1 MMSIRMTARTVA
13 LALFATPAAMAADN
27 VPTVNPIMQSGG
39 VAARFSNLRFG
50 PDVQPSPLGRLDAP
64 SKSQSNIAEK
74 ANVLLMK
81 NDGALTLHLLDRGKI
96 LFEGYKA
103 PASET
108 TAQHSQSMSKSLT
121 AYMIGILLCDG
132 KIRSLDDRAEAY
144 APLLKGTVYGE
155 ATIKQLLTMS
165 SGAAPATSSGNSYE
179 GQQDEIRAGKVSSLD
194 TMRRFGARDIA
205 AGKEFRYLAN
215 DTQGLAFV
223 IESLGGFANIFQK
236 RVWDEIGAEAPGFW
250 LVDKEN
256 TPLGNAGTSVVAR
269 DWGRLALWSLKQL
282 NSSNTCMRDFMKEAT
297 SAQIPNTAKRTG
309 ASFPSYGYQTWVRKN
324 AYWWVGFG
332 GQRVGVDPKSER
344 VLVLTSWREDY
355 MGEVYKLFDDWIA
368 AY

>member
-1 MMSIRMTARTVA
+1 MILTRATVGA
-13 LALFATPAAMAADN
+13 LALVFFGTHAAPAADSVA
-27 VPTVNPIMQSGG
+27 TVNPVMESGG
-39 VAARFSNLRFG
+39 VAARFSNLRFA
-50 PDVQPSPLGRLDAP
+50 PSARPSPLFRPETP
-64 SKSQSNIAEK
+64 SKPQ
-74 ANVLLMK
+74 ANVAEWANLLLT
-81 NDGALTLHLLDRGKI
+81 NNEGALTLLLLDRGKI
-96 LFEGYKA
+96 LFEGYKS
-103 PASET
+103 PAT
-108 TAQHSQSMSKSLT
+108 DQTAQHSQSMSKSLT
-121 AYMIGILLCDG
+121 AYMVGILLCDG
-132 KIRSLDDRAEAY
+132 QIRSLGDRAEAY
-144 APLLKGTVYGE
+144 VPQLKGTVYGD

-215 DTQGLAFV
+215 DTQGSAFV

-250 LVDKEN
+250 LIDKN
-256 TPLGNAGTSVVAR
+256 NMPLGNAGTSVVAR

-282 NSSNTCMRDFMKEAT
+282 KSSNTCVRDFMKEAT
-297 SAQIPNTAKRTG
+297 SAQIPNVSKVVG
-309 ASFPSYGYQTWVRKN
+309 ASFPSYGYQTWVRKD

-332 GQRVGVDPKSER
+332 GQRVGIHPRTER
-344 VLVLTSWREDY
+344 ILVLTSWREDF
-355 MGEVYKLFDDWIA
+355 MGDVYKFFDDWIA